1 MNMLAAIRWMYTGKR
16 EFRWICQK
24 LCAHVR
30 RKSDFA
36 ANCIMI
42 QVLDCRKRTVLRR
55 RWNWDRGR
63 FQVTFDLQKVGNIC
77 GIRWNLLSDTFCE
90 VKVEVL
96 DCGCHGELI
105 PFGMRI
111 DKAADA
117 VVFLNLAGGYFIH
130 VTDPSELKKIT
141 ISGQIRFLSQKEI
154 AEEIQLEED
163 RKEAVRRE
171 EERKLQQRIQKEERI
186 AAKKAEEER
195 RQEEASGSHG
205 ISASNRNRE
214 QNVMVKKML
223 GRPCGPTGY
232 RKSTDRTAG
241 IELCGK
247 YRQLQL

>member
-1 MNMLAAIRWMYTGKR
+1 MDNAILLINMLAAIRWIYTGKR
-16 EFRWICQK
+16 RIPVDLSETVRACQEKKRFRSK
-24 LCAHVR
+24 LYYDTGSGLSEENSIETAVE
-30 RKSDFA
+30 
-36 ANCIMI
+36 
-42 QVLDCRKRTVLRR
+42 L
-55 RWNWDRGR
+55 DRGR
-63 FQVTFDLQKVGNIC
+63 FQVTFDLQKVENIC

-163 RKEAVRRE
+163 RKRSGTSGRR
-171 EERKLQQRIQKEERI
+171 
-186 AAKKAEEER
+186 KKNFS
-195 RQEEASGSHG
+195 SGY
-205 ISASNRNRE
+205 
-214 QNVMVKKML
+214 KKKN
-223 GRPCGPTGY
+223 G
-232 RKSTDRTAG
+232 
-241 IELCGK
+241 
-247 YRQLQL
+247 